1 MPSDHHADLAFVNGA
16 VHTVDADRPWAE
28 AVAVRGGRISAV
40 GTDAEVRA
48 FVDRRTEVVD
58 LAGRML
64 LPGFQDAHVHPP
76 GSGLEMLRCNLSDAF
91 SLEEYERIVG
101 EYAAGHP
108 GLDWIVG
115 GGWSMSVFPGGNP
128 PKEVLDRLVP
138 DRPVYLQSRDGH
150 SAWVNSTALRI
161 GGITTDTA
169 DPHDGWI
176 VRAHDG
182 APAGTLHEGAM
193 RLVDRHL
200 PQDTEE
206 DWITGL
212 RVAQAHLHALGITA
226 WQDANVG
233 ISSGYPTYGAYLRFA
248 ASGDLTARVVGCL
261 WWDRLRGLEQIDD
274 LVAARDGGV
283 SGRFAATSVKIM
295 QDGVVENFTAAV
307 LEPYLD
313 ADGAP
318 TDNRG
323 RSFVDPE
330 ELKLAVTRLD
340 AEGFQVHIH
349 AIGER
354 AVREGLDAVEAAR
367 VANGM
372 NDHRHHIAHVQ
383 VIHPDDLPRFREL
396 GVAANGQPLWAVN
409 EGQMLHLT
417 IPFLGP
423 ERSRWQYPFG
433 SLVRSGAV
441 LALGS
446 DWSVSSAD
454 PIEQIHVAV
463 NRVAPSTY
471 AYGGVSAGVFLPNE
485 RLDLATAIAG
495 FTMNAAFVNHLDD
508 VTGSIAVDKYA
519 DLVVL
524 DRNLFDLDPQDLFR
538 AKVEQTFVEGERVF
552 DGTGASGAI

>member
-1 MPSDHHADLAFVNGA
+1 MPRDHHADLVFVNGA
-16 VHTVDADRPWAE
+16 VYTVDAGRPWAE
-28 AVAVRGGRISAV
+28 AVAVRGGRICAV
-40 GTDAEVRA
+40 GTDAEIRA
-48 FVDRRTEVVD
+48 LVDGRTEVVD
-58 LAGRML
+58 LDGRML

-101 EYAAGHP
+101 EYAADHP
-108 GLDWIVG
+108 GADWIVG

-128 PKEVLDRLVP
+128 PKEILDRLVP
-138 DRPVYLQSRDGH
+138 ERPVYLESRDGH
-150 SAWVNSTALRI
+150 SAWVNSRALEISHVLRE
-161 GGITTDTA
+161 TP
-169 DPHDGWI
+169 DPQDGWI
-176 VRAHDG
+176 VRGDDG
-182 APAGTLHEGAM
+182 APAGTLHEGAV
-193 RLVDRHL
+193 RLVDRYL
-200 PQDTEE
+200 PEDTEE
-206 DWITGL
+206 DWIAGL
-212 RVAQAHLHALGITA
+212 RIAQAHLHALGITA

-233 ISSGYPTYGAYLRFA
+233 VSSGYLTYGAYLRFA
-248 ASGDLTARVVGCL
+248 AGGELTARVVGSL
-261 WWDRLRGLEQIDD
+261 WWDRLRGLEQIED
-274 LVAARDGGV
+274 LVGARTGGV

-295 QDGVVENFTAAV
+295 QDGVIENFTAAV

-330 ELKLAVTRLD
+330 ELKLAVRELD
-340 AEGFQVHIH
+340 AEGFQVHFH

-354 AVREGLDAVEAAR
+354 AVREALDAVQAAR
-367 VANGM
+367 IANGM

-396 GVAANGQPLWAVN
+396 GVAATGQPLWAVN
-409 EGQMLHLT
+409 EGQMLRLT

-423 ERSRWQYPFG
+423 ERSGWQYPFR

-454 PIEQIHVAV
+454 PIEQMHVAV
-463 NRVAPSTY
+463 NRTAPSTY
-471 AYGGVSAGVFLPNE
+471 AYGGEGGEAFLPHE
-485 RLDLATAIAG
+485 RIDLATAIAG
-495 FTMNAAFVNHLDD
+495 FTTNAAYVNHLDD
-508 VTGSIAVDKYA
+508 VTGSIEVGKFA

-524 DRNLFDLDPQDLFR
+524 DRNLFDQDPGDLFR
-538 AKVEQTFVEGERVF
+538 ATVEQTFVEGERVY
-552 DGTGASGAI
+552 DGPAASQDA